1 MKKRTIWR
9 IITTALVCLGSAYF
23 FLPLNKVKLGLDLRG
38 GVHFV
43 LEVESEEALK
53 FDLKETRDRLMQEML
68 ANRIPGV
75 VTIENDYLAL
85 NNIGLEQKD
94 ALEKI
99 LKSRISGYDLKNGSS
114 GFQLTQTE
122 NYKLGLIQE
131 ANTRALEVIEKRIRD
146 IDPAN
151 VLEPEI
157 TPSGTDGRRI
167 VVEIPGIEEGDRER
181 VKTLLSTPG
190 RLEQRLLAKNDV
202 IFFATREECEK
213 YFNGQI
219 PSEFELFPDIQTDG
233 VDNVPVKTPGEPVIR
248 RWVLLD
254 SRTGL
259 DGADIIGANRSPD
272 QFGKNE
278 VHFVLNQ
285 KGADDFAA
293 LTGVAAQENRQLAIL
308 LDGKIVSI
316 LGAREK
322 IIGGSVS
329 ISRGGGFPTQEAEDL
344 ASQLRSGA
352 LRAPMKF
359 LDDTVVG
366 PGLGLD
372 SIRSGVRSSFFAFFA
387 IVIFMIYFY
396 RWSGV
401 NALVALVINMIV
413 MMGLLG
419 SFKATLTLPGIAGFA
434 LTLGMAVDSNILI
447 IERIKEELRLG
458 RSVRASIDAGFD
470 RVFWTIVDSHVT
482 QLAAALLLLN
492 FGTGPVK
499 GFAVTLIVG
508 VVASLFTSIYISR
521 FIYDW
526 ILDRNPETK
535 TLSVGTHTFFQNATF
550 DFMKYKGV
558 ALLVSWAII
567 LATFLIAR
575 PWAPQ
580 NNPYIQLGMQFVGGN
595 DMTVRF
601 KGDIK
606 PETIRQKLA
615 ANGFS
620 DAKVVSYETSD
631 KGVQD
636 FSVKVKASET
646 GDIKDNSVQTAA
658 LKSIFKEMD
667 LDTASV
673 LPSLNLEG
681 TQNLI
686 ERIAEENPMNYPGDL
701 KERSLKYQEVGNLI
715 INSRNQQ
722 ATRMFD
728 TLNDLP
734 VGVPAQVRA
743 FLEKSYRIGGVSIL
757 KNESFSPSISGEWTR
772 KTLQAV
778 LWASVAILIYV
789 MFRFTSSYAVAGI
802 VALFHDLLMAL
813 GLFMFFK
820 YEFNVPV
827 VASFL
832 TLMGYSMAD
841 TIVVFDRIRENSHKP
856 EYRLASVSQLI
867 NDSINQTLSRTI
879 LTSVTM
885 LFVSGCLWL
894 FGGPALNNLAFPMM
908 IGVITG
914 TYSSIFIASPILV
927 YWERW
932 FPPQETIKQIQP

>member
-99 LKSRISGYDLKNGSS
+99 LKSRISGYDLKSGSS

-359 LDDTVVG
+359 LDDTWW
-366 PGLGLD
+366 
-372 SIRSGVRSSFFAFFA
+372 A
-387 IVIFMIYFY
+387 
-396 RWSGV
+396 
-401 NALVALVINMIV
+401 
-413 MMGLLG
+413 
-419 SFKATLTLPGIAGFA
+419 
-434 LTLGMAVDSNILI
+434 
-447 IERIKEELRLG
+447 
-458 RSVRASIDAGFD
+458 
-470 RVFWTIVDSHVT
+470 
-482 QLAAALLLLN
+482 Q
-492 FGTGPVK
+492 
-499 GFAVTLIVG
+499 
-508 VVASLFTSIYISR
+508 
-521 FIYDW
+521 DW
-526 ILDRNPETK
+526 
-535 TLSVGTHTFFQNATF
+535 G
-550 DFMKYKGV
+550 
-558 ALLVSWAII
+558 
-567 LATFLIAR
+567 
-575 PWAPQ
+575 
-580 NNPYIQLGMQFVGGN
+580 
-595 DMTVRF
+595 
-601 KGDIK
+601 
-606 PETIRQKLA
+606 
-615 ANGFS
+615 
-620 DAKVVSYETSD
+620 
-631 KGVQD
+631 
-636 FSVKVKASET
+636 
-646 GDIKDNSVQTAA
+646 
-658 LKSIFKEMD
+658 
-667 LDTASV
+667 
-673 LPSLNLEG
+673 
-681 TQNLI
+681 
-686 ERIAEENPMNYPGDL
+686 
-701 KERSLKYQEVGNLI
+701 
-715 INSRNQQ
+715 
-722 ATRMFD
+722 
-728 TLNDLP
+728 
-734 VGVPAQVRA
+734 
-743 FLEKSYRIGGVSIL
+743 
-757 KNESFSPSISGEWTR
+757 
-772 KTLQAV
+772 
-778 LWASVAILIYV
+778 
-789 MFRFTSSYAVAGI
+789 
-802 VALFHDLLMAL
+802 
-813 GLFMFFK
+813 
-820 YEFNVPV
+820 
-827 VASFL
+827 
-832 TLMGYSMAD
+832 
-841 TIVVFDRIRENSHKP
+841 
-856 EYRLASVSQLI
+856 
-867 NDSINQTLSRTI
+867 
-879 LTSVTM
+879 
-885 LFVSGCLWL
+885 
-894 FGGPALNNLAFPMM
+894 
-908 IGVITG
+908 
-914 TYSSIFIASPILV
+914 
-927 YWERW
+927 
-932 FPPQETIKQIQP
+932 